1 MSLEEVL
8 AKHLLPRLDATKTA
22 CLKYRGQITQKFLAP
37 DWSAALDRLDW
48 LSNLAVPT
56 QRSKVMSARSFDR
69 TLSQL
74 ERLQRMR
81 LGQPV
86 LPKPEVRQLL
96 SRGERIGISRESA
109 LQHTLSGL
117 RRARQ
122 AGPRQES
129 RHEG

>member
-22 CLKYRGQITQKFLAP
+22 CLKYRGQITQKFQAP
-37 DWSAALDRLDW
+37 DWSAALERLNW
-48 LSNLAVPT
+48 LSNFAVAT
-56 QRSKVMSARSFDR
+56 QGSKVMSARSFDR

-86 LPKPEVRQLL
+86 PPKLEVRHSL
-96 SRGERIGISRESA
+96 
-109 LQHTLSGL
+109 
-117 RRARQ
+117 
-122 AGPRQES
+122 
-129 RHEG
+129 